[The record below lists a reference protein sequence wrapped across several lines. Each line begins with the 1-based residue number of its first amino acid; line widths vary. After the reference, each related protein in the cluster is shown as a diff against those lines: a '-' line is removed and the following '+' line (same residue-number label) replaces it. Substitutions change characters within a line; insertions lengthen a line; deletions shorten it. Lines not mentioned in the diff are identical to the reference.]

1 MISILRD
8 RSSPRFPSLSDLLLS
23 VKINQKDER
32 RFAFV
37 RSRLFQE
44 LLFEFRLADGA
55 GIAPRFPAGSA
66 AAQSNGLFFPGKRG
80 VPKVGGTFFVFL
92 PFQVNCKHYDYPT
105 FLFPGKRGRKWENWV
120 FAAGPLKGLVTVRPR
135 EKRGETRINKPLFH
149 THTRKRNSQNFSL
162 LY

>member
-8 RSSPRFPSLSDLLLS
+8 RSSPRSPSLSDLLLA

-66 AAQSNGLFFPGKRG
+66 AQSNGLFFPGKRG

-92 PFQVNCKHYDYPT
+92 SFQVNCKHYDYPA
-105 FLFPGKRGRKWENWV
+105 FLFPGKRGEKM
-120 FAAGPLKGLVTVRPR
+120 GKLGLCSGAIKRACDSSAKR
-135 EKRGETRINKPLFH
+135 ERRGDPHK
-149 THTRKRNSQNFSL
+149 
-162 LY
+162 